1 MGRVKRKSAFKHA
14 QNVRIHII
22 LHMRRVSSGH
32 LLSIE
37 TFYSNQWFY
46 KLTIKA
52 LIRLRGCAVW
62 SGTLLS
68 HMPEDMFS
76 HGATVSILYKT
87 IAGRYRPVRV
97 ADGPITVRYRFIKNA
112 RWGRPYVLPKNQD
125 VLRPAFENIQ
135 RLQLFKEIIEN
146 SELTIKKIHLYIEID
161 WKRNRIE
168 VNDVKR
174 NRIML
179 WSQCLGC
186 NDLQVVALLHN
197 TIFVIKYRGT
207 N

>member
-1 MGRVKRKSAFKHA
+1 
-14 QNVRIHII
+14 
-22 LHMRRVSSGH
+22 
-32 LLSIE
+32 
-37 TFYSNQWFY
+37 
-46 KLTIKA
+46 
-52 LIRLRGCAVW
+52 
-62 SGTLLS
+62 
-68 HMPEDMFS
+68 MPEDMFS
-76 HGATVSILYKT
+76 HGAPVSILYKT

-97 ADGPITVRYRFIKNA
+97 ADGPITARYRFIKNA
-112 RWGRPYVLPKNQD
+112 SWGRLYVLPKNQD
-125 VLRPAFENIQ
+125 VLRTAFENIQ

-146 SELTIKKIHLYIEID
+146 SELTIEKIHLYIEID

-197 TIFVIKYRGT
+197 TILVIKYTGT